1 MADIAYKLICFA
13 NDIAKALFNA
23 GFNFV
28 TMNPETFAN
37 GNAYAFAKALNSI
50 FVTLGVSFATILFL
64 VDFCMASTDIKNEMR
79 LPNIVKMYIKIGVCA
94 ALITFSMDIL
104 SAFIKSENALLN
116 IVSGNVYLKETTSY
130 GAPITSLFSGFSKP
144 VGDMLADFCYL
155 QKLPEVMKIASFW
168 EAIIFTILALIVVLI
183 LAATGIYFCF
193 TGIVR
198 LFKIYTMLPFAS
210 FAFATFGARENS
222 SIGSILP
229 GYIKSFMG
237 LLLENAS
244 IVIAVRLFFAFLT
257 PTSIYAVTF
266 LGKLGVSEANFTY
279 FEFVMFCLLNAIACY
294 AFFILIV
301 TAAKDVPKHA
311 LGLGNL

>member
-1 MADIAYKLICFA
+1 MADIGYKLICFA

-28 TMNPETFAN
+28 TMNPETFSN
-37 GNAYAFAKALNSI
+37 GNMYAFAKALNSI

-64 VDFCMASTDIKNEMR
+64 VDFCMASTDVKNEMR

-116 IVSGNVYLKETTSY
+116 VVSGDVYLKETTSY

-144 VGDMLADFCYL
+144 VGDMLAELCYMQRL
-155 QKLPEVMKIASFW
+155 AELIKDASFF
-168 EAIIFTILALIVVLI
+168 EAIIYTIIALIALLI
-183 LAATGIYFCF
+183 LAAAGLYFIF

-198 LFKIYTMLPFAS
+198 MFKIFTVLPFAS

-229 GYIKSFMG
+229 GYIKSFAG

-244 IVIAVRLFFAFLT
+244 IVIAVRLFFSFASHSSGAL
-257 PTSIYAVTF
+257 TF
-266 LGKLGVSEANFTY
+266 LGKLGCSEDFTGY
-279 FEFVMFCLLNAIACY
+279 TASVIFLLLNAIACY
-294 AFFILIV
+294 AFFTLIV